1 LEDGELMPEGENLRF
16 ELETRPNGEPEG
28 GEQGHKQGWHA
39 GRERYQSPGRI
50 CNGDKKFGVSGRDS
64 RYFWNKRTADG
75 LRRSIECFE
84 RAIEMDGAF
93 VLAYTG
99 LADAWCLLA
108 DYGLARPADAM
119 PRARAAAIRALEL
132 DPRSTEAHASFAFI
146 RSVYDWEWAE
156 AEALYRRAIELGPGY
171 ATAYN
176 WLANDFLSVLGRLD
190 EAADEIEIARQ
201 VDPLSL
207 IISEGRAY
215 LFTLAR
221 RYDKAIETYQALID
235 LDPSFFKFY
244 TSMGR
249 AYMLN
254 GMYAD
259 AIAMLEQ
266 GRALAGELPSILGAL
281 GQTYAAA
288 GDRAAAQ
295 RLLDELKGMASNRP
309 VPVTCFALVHAGL
322 GEYEAALD
330 WLERGCAQHELRLPA
345 INVHPAYDA
354 LRDRPRFTALLRRML
369 FPS

>member
-1 LEDGELMPEGENLRF
+1 
-16 ELETRPNGEPEG
+16 
-28 GEQGHKQGWHA
+28 
-39 GRERYQSPGRI
+39 
-50 CNGDKKFGVSGRDS
+50 
-64 RYFWNKRTADG
+64 
-75 LRRSIECFE
+75 
-84 RAIEMDGAF
+84 
-93 VLAYTG
+93 
-99 LADAWCLLA
+99 
-108 DYGLARPADAM
+108 M

-132 DPRSTEAHASFAFI
+132 DPRSAEAHASFAFI
-146 RSVYDWEWAE
+146 RSAYDWEWAE

-171 ATAYN
+171 ATAHH
-176 WLANDFLSVLGRLD
+176 WLANDFLAVLGRLD

-201 VDPLSL
+201 LDPLSL
-207 IISEGRAY
+207 IIQEGRAY

-249 AYMLN
+249 AYMLK

-266 GRALAGELPSILGAL
+266 GRALAGEVPSILGAL
-281 GQTYAAA
+281 GQTYAGA

-295 RLLDELKGMASNRP
+295 RLLDELKGMASNRH
-309 VPVTCFALVHAGL
+309 VPATCFALVHAGL

-330 WLERGCAQHELRLPA
+330 WLERGCAQHELPLPA

-354 LRDRPRFTALLRRML
+354 LRDRPRFTALLRRMR